1 MAAPTSPQLPAL
13 SAGRHAAVMLALI
26 LATVLASLDSSFVP
40 IAFPD
45 LIDDLDTST
54 GIVVWVALG
63 YLIAAT
69 GPMLFFARVG
79 DQRGYSRL
87 FWIGITLYSAAM
99 AACAMAPDIRSLI
112 AIRLVQG
119 VGMGIFLPATF
130 SIATRIYPPEQRGKA
145 LGILTSANATG
156 FILGPIFAGWLLDAY
171 DWRALFTTRIPFA
184 LLTVALAFVAVRPRW
199 VDGEGAR
206 RGHLDL
212 KGAIFLTLSIFGLLF
227 GLNRLPAEDNH
238 LDFRVWLVF
247 LAGLFFFFAFLRTE
261 RRSESPLINLELY
274 RESPGFTKASIA
286 FGALFASFPAYLF
299 VLPLVLISGMELKA
313 WDAGLLLGLI
323 ALITFV
329 VSPWAGR
336 LSDRLGED
344 LLCSLGAAS
353 TLLGFLLLL
362 GVQPQTSVAYL
373 LLPMSLFGV
382 GSGLFFSPNNRL
394 MMSSVP
400 PAQAGMAAGM
410 IGTVRQSG
418 YALGFAFMASVFTLI
433 QDLLE
438 RNWIRS
444 GLEVLSVERS
454 LELTAIFEAGGIWSP
469 EVLVYILHVGSI
481 LGAGLLLVSLVYSL
495 PQLRIS
501 GRRHW
506 LVLASASVAVVL
518 GVGSYVALREVQPRG
533 MLEAPSTAAG
543 LGAAVA
549 PPAPFGMARRAP
561 VEVAGAQPVSLGSGR
576 AVFTFY
582 CADCHGVDG
591 RGIAGRGA
599 NLLDS
604 NFVAEIS
611 DRALAV
617 YLREGRQVDDPRNRT
632 GQAMPGMK
640 NFADFGTENY
650 RQVIA
655 FLRQLRGETA
665 NIGAA
670 VEDLESVPEGPNS

>member
-1 MAAPTSPQLPAL
+1 MSTPLIPQMPSL

-45 LIDDLDTST
+45 LIEDLDTST

-87 FWIGITLYSAAM
+87 FWVGITLYGAAM
-99 AACAMAPDIRSLI
+99 AACAAAPDVRTLI
-112 AIRLVQG
+112 GIRLVQG
-119 VGMGIFLPATF
+119 LGMGIFLPATF
-130 SIATRIYPPEQRGKA
+130 SIATRIYPSEQRGKA

-171 DWRALFTTRIPFA
+171 DWRALFITRIPFA
-184 LLTVALAFVAVRPRW
+184 AFTVALAFIAVRPRL
-199 VDGEGAR
+199 VDGETHR

-227 GLNRLPAEDNH
+227 GLSRLPVEDNH
-238 LDFRVWLVF
+238 LDLRIWLVF
-247 LAGLFFFFAFLRTE
+247 FAGLFFLYAFLRTE
-261 RRSESPLINLELY
+261 RRSESPLVNLDLY

-313 WDAGLLLGLI
+313 WDAGLLLGVI

-344 LLCSLGAAS
+344 VLCSLGAAS
-353 TLLGFLLLL
+353 TLVGFLLLL
-362 GVQPQTSVAYL
+362 GVRPETSIGYL
-373 LLPMSLFGV
+373 LVPMSLFGL

-418 YALGFAFMASVFTLI
+418 YALGFAVMASVFTLI

-438 RNWIRS
+438 QDWIRS
-444 GLEVLSVERS
+444 GLEVVSPARAR
-454 LELTAIFEAGGIWSP
+454 ELTAIFEAGGIWSP

-481 LGAGLLLVSLVYSL
+481 LGAGLLLVSLVYSW
-495 PQLRIS
+495 PGLRIPV
-501 GRRHW
+501 RRHW
-506 LVLASASVAVVL
+506 VVLAAASVVVVL
-518 GVGSYVALREVQPRG
+518 GVGAYAAVRELRIQGTSEPT
-533 MLEAPSTAAG
+533 STAAL
-543 LGAAVA
+543 LGAAVS
-549 PPAPFGMARRAP
+549 PPAPFGMPRRIP
-561 VEVAGAQPVSLGSGR
+561 VAVTGVQPVSLEGGR

-582 CADCHGVDG
+582 CADCHGADG
-591 RGIAGRGA
+591 RGVSGRGVD
-599 NLLDS
+599 LIDS
-604 NFVAEIS
+604 SVRR
-611 DRALAV
+611 RALGQ
-617 YLREGRQVDDPRNRT
+617 RPGRLS
-632 GQAMPGMK
+632 A
-640 NFADFGTENY
+640 
-650 RQVIA
+650 
-655 FLRQLRGETA
+655 
-665 NIGAA
+665 
-670 VEDLESVPEGPNS
+670 